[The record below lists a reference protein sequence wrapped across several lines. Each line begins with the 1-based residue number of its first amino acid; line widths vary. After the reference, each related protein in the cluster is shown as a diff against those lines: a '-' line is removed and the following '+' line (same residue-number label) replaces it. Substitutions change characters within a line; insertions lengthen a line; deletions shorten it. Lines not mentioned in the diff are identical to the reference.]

1 MCVLILLVCRDTEMD
16 LRYRSK
22 KESVRWRLKEM
33 GKRVLQMEEDEI

>member
-1 MCVLILLVCRDTEMD
+1 MD

-22 KESVRWRLKEM
+22 MESVRWRLKEM